1 MPGPALPP
9 CLFLPPQ
16 HLISP
21 PPGALQANSSL
32 IGRGSRLWDMSGVP
46 DPICLACLLSRP
58 VDSELLSQV
67 MPGSPLAPLPLSC
80 ALSRSSSFRASS
92 WLPRQRCSGYQVV
105 GGREPTLPQPP
116 PFPMPGTR
124 EAQWLGLIR
133 GRSGPPRASQA
144 APWPWRWGEGRDGHG
159 SETMRGMVEAGGIVA
174 GGGEDK
180 VREVKVNRG
189 MIRLEEGRFWRGA
202 GGGLGTTETR
212 VSPTPAPAALQGN
225 GHGQASPPADLGV
238 GRRRGPGLVGGRM
251 AASPEAAGWK
261 QEGWRS
267 GKRWRD
273 ART

>member
-1 MPGPALPP
+1 
-9 CLFLPPQ
+9 
-16 HLISP
+16 
-21 PPGALQANSSL
+21 
-32 IGRGSRLWDMSGVP
+32 
-46 DPICLACLLSRP
+46 
-58 VDSELLSQV
+58 
-67 MPGSPLAPLPLSC
+67 
-80 ALSRSSSFRASS
+80 
-92 WLPRQRCSGYQVV
+92 
-105 GGREPTLPQPP
+105 
-116 PFPMPGTR
+116 
-124 EAQWLGLIR
+124 
-133 GRSGPPRASQA
+133 
-144 APWPWRWGEGRDGHG
+144 
-159 SETMRGMVEAGGIVA
+159 MRGMVEAGGIVA